1 MVAVVGAGDDGVHD
15 GLHRFEVLGRGEI
28 KSQQM
33 CPDVREQ
40 RRDGFRH
47 DFVMARRGTDAGGHG
62 GAQPVQFGHDL
73 LQQFR
78 GRKGLNGQTG
88 DGIDFRDFFLGP
100 RISSSFL
107 PPAFD
112 GFGQH
117 WVNGGRGGGGGVEP
131 RRQHVAVPARV
142 HVLALALL
150 C

>member
-1 MVAVVGAGDDGVHD
+1 MVVAVVVAVASPGVVFNVLRGQPRDETAPKRKCTDHHAVVAVVGAGGDGVHD
-15 GLHRFEVLGRGEI
+15 GLHGFEMLGRGEI
-28 KSQQM
+28 KGQQM

-47 DFVMARRGTDAGGHG
+47 DVVMARRGTDAGGHG

-100 RISSSFL
+100 
-107 PPAFD
+107 
-112 GFGQH
+112 
-117 WVNGGRGGGGGVEP
+117 
-131 RRQHVAVPARV
+131 
-142 HVLALALL
+142 
-150 C
+150 